1 MAIFRIYGAGT
12 PVDIQAPSPEI
23 AEAIF
28 CEEFGTDV
36 SRLSTRRIL

>member
-1 MAIFRIYGAGT
+1 MIFRIYGGGT
-12 PVDIQAPSPEI
+12 PVDIEAVSPEI

-28 CEEFGTDV
+28 CEQYGVDV